1 MRKIII
7 LMILAF
13 LVFSI
18 ATSLLFIESFFGE
31 GIKDYSVIIWNF
43 SISIVVVIIVVTVV
57 AYRRRKKKEKK
68 KKEKKQEVY
77 FEVQEGEYSTEYY

>member
-1 MRKIII
+1 
-7 LMILAF
+7 MILAF

-18 ATSLLFIESFFGE
+18 ATSLLLIESFLGE

-43 SISIVVVIIVVTVV
+43 SISIVAVIVVVTVLM
-57 AYRRRKKKEKK
+57 YRRRRKKKKK
-68 KKEKKQEVY
+68 KKDKKEEVY

>member
-18 ATSLLFIESFFGE
+18 ATSLLFIESFMSE
-31 GIKDYSVIIWNF
+31 GISDYSIIIWNF
-43 SISIVVVIIVVTVV
+43 SISIVGVIVVVTIV
-57 AYRRRKKKEKK
+57 AYKRRKKKKKK
-68 KKEKKQEVY
+68 KKEKKEEVY
-77 FEVQEGEYSTEYY
+77 FEVQDGEYSTEYY